1 MKKILQLLVLVIGVI
16 AYAQTPIYHFNFD
29 NTLYD
34 TSNTVNFVINPGV
47 LSNAQPTFLNGENS
61 GSMGLQVT
69 GSYNVQ
75 ANLVNLPQGN
85 AARTIMMRVRSF
97 PTSSAVNALWNYGN
111 SSDLQGLGL
120 KHDNISGSTLTTF
133 AFGTGN
139 ETGTS
144 NSGIDSLS
152 SNWYLLTV
160 TYDGTTLK
168 TYKNSMLLY
177 SQTISLNTNGTL
189 LKLGQFINESTTV
202 SSVGF
207 RVDDLQIFDTALNI
221 QQIGNVYSYGANLN
235 NGLLAF
241 YDFEDNLDSSTG
253 NHNLSASGSVNY
265 VIGVEGGSS
274 KCASFTGSS
283 LAYNTSLDG
292 VLSNQIYTIA
302 FWEYRPNV
310 SNSAYDTSFEA
321 FGSNYFRVRQG
332 TIRLGAAYSS
342 ANYFT
347 EIDVQ
352 NPNFLGTWKH
362 YAIVFKRLGS
372 STVLYLYENGILKGS
387 TSIPT
392 AQNLY
397 KFNNKFT
404 IGGGTDSAGGFMSSK
419 FAHSYIDKFFVYNR
433 ELTVQEINLI
443 KDQPQIALLSNQDF
457 NSNYALKVNLYP
469 NPVNDILNIETDLDI
484 QSAEIYNMQGQKV
497 LTSNQKQCNVSGLTS
512 GVYMVR
518 IQDAEDKIATK
529 KIVIK

>member
-1 MKKILQLLVLVIGVI
+1 MNKKLLTLMLMVVGLEVI
-16 AYAQTPIYHFNFD
+16 AQTPLYHFNFD

-34 TSNTVNFVINPGV
+34 TSNAVTFVINPGV
-47 LSNAQPTFLNGENS
+47 VSTTLPTYLSGENS

-75 ANLVNLPQGN
+75 ANLSNLPQGN

-97 PTSSAVNALWNYGN
+97 PTSSAVNPLWNYGS

-139 ETGTS
+139 ETSIS
-144 NSGIDSLS
+144 NSGIDSAS

-189 LKLGQFINESTTV
+189 LKLGQFLNENTTV

-207 RVDDLQIFDTALNI
+207 RVDDLKIYDTALNI
-221 QQIGNVYSYGANLN
+221 QQIGNQYAYGADLN

-253 NHNLSASGSVNY
+253 NHNLTPYGTVNY
-265 VIGVEGGSS
+265 GTGVEGGTS
-274 KCASFTGSS
+274 KCANFTGSS
-283 LAYNTSLDG
+283 AAYNTSLDTA
-292 VLSNQIYTIA
+292 LSNQIFTIV
-302 FWEYRPNV
+302 FWEYRP
-310 SNSAYDTSFEA
+310 SGTYSAYDTSYEA

-332 TIRLGAAYSS
+332 TIRVGAAYNSTS
-342 ANYFT
+342 YFS

-352 NPNFLGTWKH
+352 NPSFVGVWKH
-362 YAIVFKRLGS
+362 YAVVFKKLAS
-372 STVLYLYENGILKGS
+372 STVIYLYENGVYKTS
-387 TSIPT
+387 TSITT
-392 AQNLY
+392 AGDLY

-404 IGGGTDSAGGFMSSK
+404 IGGGTDATGNFLSSK
-419 FAHSYIDKFFVYNR
+419 FAHSNIDKFFVYNR
-433 ELTVQEINLI
+433 ELTVQEINLL
-443 KDQPQIALLSNQDF
+443 KDQHQAFLLVNNFNQ
-457 NSNYALKVNLYP
+457 NNLEVALYP
-469 NPVNDILNIETDLDI
+469 NPVRDILNVEIENEI
-484 QSAEIYNMQGQKV
+484 KSVEIYNIHGQKV
-497 LTSNQKQCNVSGLTS
+497 ISSNQKQINVSDLAS
-512 GVYMVR
+512 GMYLVR
-518 IQDAEDKIATK
+518 IQDVDNNIATE